1 MRKRKSKP
9 KKFTA
14 GSEARRRAREL
25 AGPPPAA
32 RIILDKRLKPPKHRK
47 NPLEEGGQ

>member
-1 MRKRKSKP
+1 MSRSKTKPKR

-32 RIILDKRLKPPKHRK
+32 RVIPDKRLKPPKHK
-47 NPLEEGGQ
+47 KKFIEE